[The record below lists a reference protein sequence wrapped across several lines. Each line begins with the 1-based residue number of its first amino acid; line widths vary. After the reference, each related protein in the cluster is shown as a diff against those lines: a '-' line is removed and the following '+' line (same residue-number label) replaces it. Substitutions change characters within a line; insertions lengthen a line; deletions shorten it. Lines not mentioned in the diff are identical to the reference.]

1 MEPDEGNTIYLPSR
15 LSVLGTSQQQV
26 DFACSCSISGPT
38 GGIGCKQAPEYCL
51 ME

>member
-1 MEPDEGNTIYLPSR
+1 MGPDEGNTIYLPSR
-15 LSVLGTSQQQV
+15 LPVLNTSQQQM